1 MSDTT
6 TPLLAALPRP
16 DGPGVNIRPVTLIKR
31 LPDARLLVRDDE
43 GYEHEVCDYQTW
55 ADSDGYGDNVQLAFT
70 IEAAVT
76 RTLRVAA

>member
-1 MSDTT
+1 MPT

-55 ADSDGYGDNVQLAFT
+55 ATPDGYGDSVQLAYT
-70 IEAAVT
+70 IERAVT